1 MTNKTKTQAKEDMKN
16 YKRDQ
21 FWLYVDEAGWE
32 SWMEEYTDSKDGEL
46 CTDEEII
53 VIESIQQ
60 DLWDE
65 VHN

>member
-1 MTNKTKTQAKEDMKN
+1 MINRTKTQAKEDMKN

-32 SWMEEYTDSKDGEL
+32 SWMEEYTDSKDGKS
-46 CTDEEII
+46 CTDEQII
-53 VIESIQQ
+53 TIESIQQ
-60 DLWDE
+60 ELWDE

>member
-1 MTNKTKTQAKEDMKN
+1 MKN

-53 VIESIQQ
+53 AIESIQQ